1 LYIVGDTLNKLGNQ
15 PVKEKQRILDANRQ
29 LKKEFLLVYNAYRA
43 FANAC
48 EHTFRTEKAYSA
60 TRTEPVKLRAKRK
73 HLQRAILS
81 AESWDDRDVLFR
93 RLAAQCYRDA
103 QWFKKQGDHKNAH
116 KWMNLTLRF
125 LRLSLDPKA
134 KQQMEQV
141 LSELAELKN
150 VMKEREEKQEPDGE
164 DDQES

>member
-1 LYIVGDTLNKLGNQ
+1 LNKPRKQ
-15 PVKEKQRILDANRQ
+15 PVQTKQPIPTADKR
-29 LKKEFLLVYNAYRA
+29 LKKEFLLVYNAYIA

-48 EHTFRTEKAYSA
+48 EHTFRTEKAYSV
-60 TRTEPVKLRAKRK
+60 TRTEPVKIRARRK

-93 RLAAQCYRDA
+93 RLASQCYRDA

-134 KQQMEQV
+134 KQQMDQV

-150 VMKEREEKQEPDGE
+150 AMKEHGERSEDDGE
-164 DDQES
+164 DDQEG